1 MKLIKSFT
9 VNHNTLDRG
18 IYISRKDGDVVTY
31 DLRMKK
37 PNDGNYLN
45 ISGLHT
51 AEHLLATFVRNSN
64 YSDSIVYVGPMGCR
78 TGMYLLVRD
87 NVSVTEVISLV
98 RDAFKFMAEFTGE
111 IPGAKKI
118 ECGNYLDHDLADCKR
133 EAAAFCSV
141 IENWTEQMTEYPE

>member
-9 VNHNTLDRG
+9 VNHDTLTQG

-37 PNDGNYLN
+37 PNCGDYLN

-51 AEHLLATFVRNSN
+51 AEHLLATFVRNSE

-87 NVSVTEVISLV
+87 NVSVSEVIALV
-98 RDAFKFMAEFTGE
+98 KDAFKFMAEFTGE
-111 IPGAKKI
+111 IPRAKKI
-118 ECGNYLDHDLADCKR
+118 ECGNYLDHDLEDCKR
-133 EAAAFCSV
+133 EAAAYLSV
-141 IENWTEQMTEYPE
+141 IENWIEQMTEYPE

>member
-9 VNHNTLDRG
+9 VNHDTLDRG
-18 IYISRKDGDVVTY
+18 IYVSRKDGDVVTY

-37 PNDGNYLN
+37 PNADDYLD

-51 AEHLLATFVRNSN
+51 AEHLLATFVRNSG

-87 NVSVTEVISLV
+87 TVSTKEVITLLC
-98 RDAFKFMAEFTGE
+98 DAFKFMAEFTGE

-118 ECGNYLDHDLADCKR
+118 ECGNYLDHDLENCKK
-133 EAAAFCSV
+133 EAAAYLSV
-141 IENWTEQMTEYPE
+141 IEKWTEEQTVYPE